1 MTTIRIGQKSFR
13 GRTIF
18 GPLEFPLEQGKV
30 TMLTGPSGVGKTTLL
45 RILTGLDTD
54 DTGTSRAAT
63 KVGMV
68 FQEPRLMPW
77 LTAQQNIALVA
88 NSSDWLLRVGL
99 AGFENHYPRQLSL
112 GMARRVA
119 LARALA
125 FQPDMLILDEP
136 FASLD
141 SETANGMRQ
150 LLQNLFAE
158 KPVTTVLVTHQP
170 EDGAAFANIR
180 VRLQG
185 TPAQLVQY

>member
-1 MTTIRIGQKSFR
+1 MTTTSIGPKSFR

-30 TMLTGPSGVGKTTLL
+30 TMLTGPSGVGKSTLL
-45 RILTGLDTD
+45 RILSGLDTD
-54 DTGTSRAAT
+54 DTGTTRAAT

-88 NSSDWLLRVGL
+88 PSGDWLSRVGL

-125 FQPDMLILDEP
+125 VQPELLILDEP

-141 SETANGMRQ
+141 SETASGMRH

-158 KPVTTVLVTHQP
+158 KPVTTILVTHQP
-170 EDGAAFANIR
+170 EDGAALATIR

>member
-1 MTTIRIGQKSFR
+1 
-13 GRTIF
+13 
-18 GPLEFPLEQGKV
+18 
-30 TMLTGPSGVGKTTLL
+30 MLTGPSGVGKTTLL
-45 RILTGLDTD
+45 RILSGLDTD
-54 DTGTSRAAT
+54 DAGTRLAAT
-63 KVGMV
+63 RVGMV

-88 NSSDWLLRVGL
+88 RSGDWMSRVGL

-125 FQPDMLILDEP
+125 FRPDLLILDEP

-141 SETANGMRQ
+141 SETASGMRH
-150 LLQNLFAE
+150 LLQDLFAE

-170 EDGAAFANIR
+170 EDGAALATIR

-185 TPAQLVQY
+185 TPAQLVRY

>member
-1 MTTIRIGQKSFR
+1 MTIIRIGPKSFR

-45 RILTGLDTD
+45 RILSGLDTD
-54 DTGTSRAAT
+54 DAGTRLAAT
-63 KVGMV
+63 RVGMV

-88 NSSDWLLRVGL
+88 RSGDWMSRVGL

-125 FQPDMLILDEP
+125 FRPDLLILDEP

-141 SETANGMRQ
+141 SETASGMRH
-150 LLQNLFAE
+150 LLQDLFAE

-170 EDGAAFANIR
+170 EDGAALATIR

-185 TPAQLVQY
+185 TPAQLVRY

>member
-1 MTTIRIGQKSFR
+1 MNSIHVGPKSFR

-18 GPLEFPLEQGKV
+18 GRLEFPLEHGKV

-45 RILTGLDTD
+45 RILAGLDAD
-54 DTGTSRAAT
+54 DHGTRHTSG
-63 KVGMV
+63 KIGMV

-77 LTAQQNIALVA
+77 LTALENITLVA
-88 NSSDWLLRVGL
+88 PAGNWLSRVGL
-99 AGFENHYPRQLSL
+99 SGFENHYPRQLSL

-125 FQPDMLILDEP
+125 FQPELLILDEP

-141 SETANGMRQ
+141 AETAREMRN

-158 KPVTTVLVTHQP
+158 KPVTSVLVTHQP
-170 EDGAAFANIR
+170 EDGASLATIR
-180 VRLQG
+180 VRLQYS
-185 TPAQLVQY
+185 PAQLFRY